1 MGTDVRLPAPSVPDS
16 IYLIIA
22 AAFFGFL
29 ALAALLLVPVYRF
42 LTREEHASR
51 DWTDDAIA
59 KRQRRDAPPSMG
71 DGASS
76 EPPKPP
82 ARGARDAGR

>member
-1 MGTDVRLPAPSVPDS
+1 MPDS

-22 AAFFGFL
+22 VTFVGFL

-42 LTREEHASR
+42 LTREERTSQ

-59 KRQRRDAPPSMG
+59 RRHRRDAPPSMG
-71 DGASS
+71 DGASG
-76 EPPKPP
+76 PPPRTP
-82 ARGARDAGR
+82 AS

>member
-1 MGTDVRLPAPSVPDS
+1 MPDS

-22 AAFFGFL
+22 LTFFGFL

-42 LTREEHASR
+42 LTREERSSR

-59 KRQRRDAPPSMG
+59 KRHRREAPPSMG
-71 DGASS
+71 DGASH
-76 EPPKPP
+76 EPPETP
-82 ARGARDAGR
+82 R

>member
-1 MGTDVRLPAPSVPDS
+1 MPDS

-22 AAFFGFL
+22 VTFFGFI

-42 LTREEHASR
+42 LTREERASR

-59 KRQRRDAPPSMG
+59 QRHRRDAPPSMG
-71 DGASS
+71 DGAGGPPPQPPSS
-76 EPPKPP
+76 S
-82 ARGARDAGR
+82 

>member
-1 MGTDVRLPAPSVPDS
+1 MPDS

-22 AAFFGFL
+22 ITFFGFI

-42 LTREEHASR
+42 LTREERASR

-59 KRQRRDAPPSMG
+59 QRHRRDAPPSMG
-71 DGASS
+71 DGAPN
-76 EPPKPP
+76 EPPTLP
-82 ARGARDAGR
+82 R